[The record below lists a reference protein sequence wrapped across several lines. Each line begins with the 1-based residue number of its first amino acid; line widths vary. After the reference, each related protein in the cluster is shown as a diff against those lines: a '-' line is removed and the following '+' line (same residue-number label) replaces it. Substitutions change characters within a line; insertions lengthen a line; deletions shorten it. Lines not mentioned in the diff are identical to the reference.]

1 MTIFEQQV
9 TRLAPAGNP
18 GLYKTYAI
26 SSPLSTHTR
35 VARCS
40 EVDCPNY
47 LRGWRT
53 VIDLS
58 TDLGKRQ
65 ARYIREKSGR
75 RYQDVSTIDSTLLT
89 LEFSAGQECFAE
101 HRVPLHREP
110 LYLVRGGDY
119 RGNPLGIPP
128 VQRSERDWVDD
139 FGDHQQKIKDARER
153 G

>member
-1 MTIFEQQV
+1 MMTFEQQV
-9 TRLAPAGNP
+9 TPLEPAGDP
-18 GLYKTYAI
+18 ALYKTYAI
-26 SSPLSTHTR
+26 SSPLTTHTR

-40 EVDCPNY
+40 EVECPNY

-53 VIDLS
+53 VLDLS

-75 RYQDVSTIDSTLLT
+75 HFEVITEKPLLT
-89 LEFSAGQECFAE
+89 LEFRAGQECFSE

-110 LYLVRGGDY
+110 LYLVKGGDY
-119 RGNPLGIPP
+119 RGNPLGVPT

-139 FGDHQQKIKDARER
+139 FGDHQQKIKEAHER